1 MVQRIQQ
8 TCLNRLIKIIQFKP
22 VIKSFIICLITL
34 EFLAPSDSKAD
45 ILFEGY
51 SKILSG
57 DQHIGYVISR
67 YEFDSKKKQ
76 FLSTY
81 FLKSGKGATE
91 LTESLKAVADSELA
105 PISYEY
111 TTLVGKEVKT
121 IDAKIKNGVLSAAIR
136 SGGKLQR
143 VEKKIPK
150 GTFLSTFLI
159 YLMLKSK
166 DGLKAET
173 NYEYQAIAEEDAAI
187 YKGQALVGKEETFK
201 EFKVF
206 KILNTFKDAKFLS
219 YVNERGEVL
228 GTNAMGQDITTELVA
243 NPSDAT
249 AGQSYS
255 ATILKTLF
263 GSVPEGTSNVAS
275 RAAKLKELES
285 QAPAPTKQMGVHQGQ
300 GIILKAQPEKADS
313 KGK

>member
-1 MVQRIQQ
+1 MVQRFQFIRF
-8 TCLNRLIKIIQFKP
+8 NRCFSLASLPYF
-22 VIKSFIICLITL
+22 LMTL
-34 EFLAPSDSKAD
+34 LMPFCAHAD

-57 DQHIGYVISR
+57 EQHIGYVISR

-76 FLSTY
+76 FISTY
-81 FLKSGKGATE
+81 FLKTGKGPTE
-91 LTESLKAVADSELA
+91 VTESLKAIADAELA

-111 TTLVGKEVKT
+111 TTLAGKETKT
-121 IDAKIKNGVLSAAIR
+121 IDAKIKNGNLSAAIR
-136 SGGKLQR
+136 TGGKVQR

-166 DGLKAET
+166 EGLRAEA

-187 YKGQALVGKEETFK
+187 YKGQALVSKEEIFK
-201 EFKVF
+201 GFKVF

-228 GTNAMGQDITTELVA
+228 GTNAIGQDITTELVA

-249 AGQSYS
+249 TGQSYS
-255 ATILKTLF
+255 ATLLKTLF
-263 GSVPEGTSNVAS
+263 GKVPEGLSNVAT
-275 RAAKLKELES
+275 RAAKLKEQEA
-285 QAPAPTKQMGVHQGQ
+285 QAPAPTKQLGIPQGQ
-300 GIILKAQPEKADS
+300 GIILKAQPENTDS